1 MKTSFDKN
9 GKFKFDWFVSNIN
22 SNNPTIYRSTQN
34 FQDDIEIASV
44 HCYYEGKQEAQDSAR
59 LIAAAPRLFNAL
71 VGLMESTGTL
81 VADPYECD
89 LTDEERAA
97 LAECRAA
104 IAAARGENENF

>member
-9 GKFKFDWFVSNIN
+9 GKFRDSWSFMYDFDGKRPKVFN
-22 SNNPTIYRSTQN
+22 SS
-34 FQDDIEIASV
+34 DIVIASV
-44 HCYYEGKQEAQDSAR
+44 NDSSPLAQDSAR

-104 IAAARGENENF
+104 IAAVRGENENF